1 MTQEQMKQE
10 QITDAATEAYRAIS
24 DARDKVA
31 ALGGLLSKTEDEFYW
46 RHTIETYDM
55 LTTAMLRVDG

>member
-1 MTQEQMKQE
+1 MSNEQTTQDK
-10 QITDAATEAYRAIS
+10 ITDAATEAYRAIS

-31 ALGGLLSKTEDEFYW
+31 ALGGLLSQTEDEFYW